1 MHLYLHVINDTERI
15 PDPDGEKFPDLE
27 AARQEGAQVA
37 RDLTAQE
44 LLHGRPLPFGWRVQI
59 AEPDGTIRHTIKF
72 TDIACVGSVWANN
85 ATSRPAN
92 NFRFHRTPSSRR
104 VAKDHAEI
112 HTRLGELWQH
122 LQTLSRLNDSIKT
135 G

>member
-1 MHLYLHVINDTERI
+1 MHLYLHIINDTERI
-15 PDPDGEKFPDLE
+15 VDPDGEEFPDLE
-27 AARQEGAQVA
+27 AARHEGAQVA
-37 RDLTAQE
+37 RDLMAQE

-72 TDIACVGSVWANN
+72 TDIAAVGSGWANN
-85 ATSRPAN
+85 AASRSAN
-92 NFRFHRTPSSRR
+92 NFHFHRTPSSCR

-112 HTRLGELWQH
+112 YTRIGELWQH
-122 LQTLSRLNDSIKT
+122 VQTLSRLNESIKT